1 MPHEETGVQRQKGR
15 PQGGSFTPADP
26 QEPTDAPQSLSMPAG
41 GHGAGLC
48 WARCSKLG
56 FSSVLPCSRVVALP
70 AGLAAEG

>member
-56 FSSVLPCSRVVALP
+56 FSSVLPCGRVVVLP